1 MRMNGFVIT
10 LALLMLSIFVSAQ
23 GYNPNEEEY
32 NFTTKKLLA
41 TTSVK
46 NQYRSGTCWS
56 FSAISFLE
64 SEMMRIG
71 RASIDLSDM
80 YSVALCY
87 LEKGDKAVRMHG
99 TCNFGSGGAA
109 HDVMWVLK
117 NYGMVPESVYRGLEY
132 GVDKHNHS
140 ELDALLK
147 SFIGTIAKENSKRVY
162 SAWKKAYRGIVEA
175 YLGELPEKF
184 TFQGKQY
191 TPRTFADNVVG
202 LNADDYISFTSYTHH
217 PFYESFVLEIP
228 DNWLNEKFYNVP
240 LDEMIK
246 ITDYA
251 IENGYTVVWGA
262 DVSEDS
268 FSFYDGVAVM
278 PETDAKNLTG
288 TDLARW
294 NRMSNYDRKNIG
306 LSEPVKEKE
315 ITQEMRQ
322 EAFDNYETTD
332 DHGMHI
338 VGTAVDQNGTEY
350 YIIKNSWDS
359 DNVYGGYMYISK
371 AFFAY
376 KTMDIM
382 LHKDGVP
389 KDIKT
394 KIKL

>member
-1 MRMNGFVIT
+1 MNGFVIT
-10 LALLMLSIFVSAQ
+10 MALLMLSIFVSAQ

-71 RASIDLSDM
+71 RDSIDLSDM

>member
-10 LALLMLSIFVSAQ
+10 MALLMLSIFVSAQ

-71 RASIDLSDM
+71 RDSIDLSDM